1 MSQQPELTPKQQ
13 ALMEFLDQLATTPLT
28 TETLA
33 QGNALLDAAADECRQ
48 QQQELAQQ
56 QGGHLSSSESKHL

>member
-13 ALMEFLDQLATTPLT
+13 QLMDFLDQLATTPLT
-28 TETLA
+28 PERLA

-48 QQQELAQQ
+48 QQEAIRQQE
-56 QGGHLSSSESKHL
+56 GSRNE